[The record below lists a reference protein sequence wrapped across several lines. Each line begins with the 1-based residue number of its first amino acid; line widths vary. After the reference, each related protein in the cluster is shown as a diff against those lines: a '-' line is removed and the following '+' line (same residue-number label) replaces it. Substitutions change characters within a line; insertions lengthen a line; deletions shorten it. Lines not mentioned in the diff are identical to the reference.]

1 MMFRRGPVLDFTT
14 SAGFHYKGAVYERV
28 LEEPVSSLGGMCR
41 SRGMDDSLRVR
52 RSSGAPGF
60 AWPHLPARPVEG
72 QGAPGPPLPA
82 EPWNGQGGPCPTF
95 PPDPWSGKVAH
106 GPTFPPDPWSGNA
119 AHGPT
124 FPADPDGAQIADR
137 PPFPA

>member
-28 LEEPVSSLGGMCR
+28 LEEPVSSLGGMRR

-60 AWPHLPARPVEG
+60 AWPHHRALVRDGLIDASPHLPARPGDGQSSACPLLPPRPEG
-72 QGAPGPPLPA
+72 RQSSAWPHLPA
-82 EPWNGQGGPCPTF
+82 
-95 PPDPWSGKVAH
+95 
-106 GPTFPPDPWSGNA
+106 
-119 AHGPT
+119 
-124 FPADPDGAQIADR
+124 R
-137 PPFPA
+137 